1 MVRRV
6 PTTDVLIK
14 RVIFVGRAVDS
25 HSTGT
30 GKKSPAPKRNYVLT
44 STAYIEIDT
53 VSTQKKTKWL
63 MANFISSV
71 APPYE
76 TMNVHFFCVCGAC
89 ALQARGDL
97 RRLERFWSSTIHN
110 SEIEITFEIPPK
122 KRHFFLL

>member
-44 STAYIEIDT
+44 STAYIEIGKKSPAPKRNYVLTSTAYIEIDT
-53 VSTQKKTKWL
+53 VSKKKKPNGLWL
-63 MANFISSV
+63 TS
-71 APPYE
+71 Y
-76 TMNVHFFCVCGAC
+76 
-89 ALQARGDL
+89 LQSHLHTRQ
-97 RRLERFWSSTIHN
+97 
-110 SEIEITFEIPPK
+110 
-122 KRHFFLL
+122 

>member
-1 MVRRV
+1 MWFKKRKRKKICKTVDIESFKVYSCFYFFVFIFVIFDPLCSGGGVAHMVRRV

-53 VSTQKKTKWL
+53 VSKNHETNGLWL
-63 MANFISSV
+63 QLTS
-71 APPYE
+71 Y
-76 TMNVHFFCVCGAC
+76 
-89 ALQARGDL
+89 LQSHLHTRQ
-97 RRLERFWSSTIHN
+97 
-110 SEIEITFEIPPK
+110 
-122 KRHFFLL
+122 

>member
-53 VSTQKKTKWL
+53 VSKKKKPNGLWL
-63 MANFISSV
+63 TS
-71 APPYE
+71 Y
-76 TMNVHFFCVCGAC
+76 
-89 ALQARGDL
+89 LQSHLHTRQ
-97 RRLERFWSSTIHN
+97 
-110 SEIEITFEIPPK
+110 
-122 KRHFFLL
+122 

>member
-1 MVRRV
+1 VWFKKRKRKKICKTVDIESFKVHIFFIFFVFIFVIFDLFCSGGGVAHMVRRV

-53 VSTQKKTKWL
+53 VSTKKQTNGLWL
-63 MANFISSV
+63 IS
-71 APPYE
+71 Y
-76 TMNVHFFCVCGAC
+76 
-89 ALQARGDL
+89 LQSHLHTRQ
-97 RRLERFWSSTIHN
+97 
-110 SEIEITFEIPPK
+110 
-122 KRHFFLL
+122 

>member
-44 STAYIEIDT
+44 STAYIDT
-53 VSTQKKTKWL
+53 VSTPSYMVKT
-63 MANFISSV
+63 N
-71 APPYE
+71 
-76 TMNVHFFCVCGAC
+76 G
-89 ALQARGDL
+89 
-97 RRLERFWSSTIHN
+97 
-110 SEIEITFEIPPK
+110 
-122 KRHFFLL
+122 

>member
-53 VSTQKKTKWL
+53 VSKKKIASNKWL

-76 TMNVHFFCVCGAC
+76 TMNVHFFCVWRVRVA
-89 ALQARGDL
+89 
-97 RRLERFWSSTIHN
+97 ST
-110 SEIEITFEIPPK
+110 
-122 KRHFFLL
+122 R

>member
-44 STAYIEIDT
+44 STAYIEIGKKSPAPKRNYVLTSTAYIDT
-53 VSTQKKTKWL
+53 VSTPSYMVKT
-63 MANFISSV
+63 N
-71 APPYE
+71 
-76 TMNVHFFCVCGAC
+76 G
-89 ALQARGDL
+89 
-97 RRLERFWSSTIHN
+97 
-110 SEIEITFEIPPK
+110 
-122 KRHFFLL
+122 

>member
-53 VSTQKKTKWL
+53 VSKKKNKWL

-76 TMNVHFFCVCGAC
+76 TMNVHFFCVWRVRVAS
-89 ALQARGDL
+89 AR
-97 RRLERFWSSTIHN
+97 
-110 SEIEITFEIPPK
+110 
-122 KRHFFLL
+122 

>member
-53 VSTQKKTKWL
+53 VSTNHGLWL
-63 MANFISSV
+63 QLIS
-71 APPYE
+71 Y
-76 TMNVHFFCVCGAC
+76 
-89 ALQARGDL
+89 LQSHLHTRQ
-97 RRLERFWSSTIHN
+97 
-110 SEIEITFEIPPK
+110 
-122 KRHFFLL
+122 